1 MENFNYAFISN
12 KNNIENTTNIN
23 NYRCENK
30 DKVLLNLKLKLEKLK
45 QKQEEVK
52 YNKQEKDKCALIDNE
67 ISKTLDEIKKISG
80 KEIKIVSV
88 SNKNDF
94 LKQFDDLSYGRDTKT
109 LGTNESS
116 RDINSSLNRDIELKS
131 GFSSFSKNN
140 MNYGVV
146 KGKMKHNNMVHF
158 NSRRSI
164 NINDLDRDNRKL
176 ENHTGNGRYWKH
188 KKEKE
193 NLFKP
198 TKGLSNINGMK
209 NYSHKIVNRMNSTL
223 YKNSERLD
231 GIDQHVAPGLKGRQQ
246 TGLQNNAR
254 IMPMRTNELR
264 TLNNQKESYKG
275 VTVQSG
281 IKGHL
286 GKRKSQITKIKKR
299 DFIEMKKE
307 DFVRPEKKVL
317 NRTLHGKPCLK
328 DTNRTVSMSYAGSA
342 ANKNTLINSKN
353 DFTFNESAKSSF
365 QFKPLPASGVPKNLN
380 NSNSFKNYENQR
392 DTTRATFIGNPNS
405 DKVTYNNT
413 YQAPDPTLKEQ
424 TLHSRKAGFNAE
436 NNIYVNTMERPDVT
450 LKEQLLHERKLGINV
465 ENNIYVNTME
475 NPDVTLKEQL
485 MHNRQIGVNMRTKNY
500 NNTMQNPETTLKE
513 QLMHNRQ
520 IGVNMGTK
528 NYNNTLETPET
539 TLKEQLMHNK
549 QMGLNMQT
557 KSYNNTLET
566 PETTL
571 KEQLMHHKQV
581 GVNMRTKNYNNTLET
596 PETTL
601 KEQLMHNK
609 QVGVNMRTK
618 NYNNTLETPETTLKE
633 QLLHNKQVGLN
644 MNTKSY
650 NNTLETPEITLR
662 EQLLHQKQVGINVEN
677 NNYVNTFESPEPT
690 IKEQTM
696 HSRKVAINIENSSY
710 VNTFTPPDTTIKES
724 TMVEN
729 YSGLIENMNGGNYSR
744 SKDMEMKPTIKETT
758 LYSHAGTID
767 STNST
772 GYFKNK
778 DIAKPTIKET
788 TLSSR
793 QGIAGSKTKTTYTN
807 HADLPRGRLSENYE
821 HNKHVSAAHSVNPR
835 AVSYEAGLN
844 ATINSLNGL
853 QLNERE
859 EFGGREQLGAGQIE
873 KGLFNSNRNNLDTFK
888 GNNGHRNL
896 NITSGTV
903 KTFYTRDAFEYGNK
917 NNINPHIQEGLK
929 RNPLVNNVVFKSF
942 IQ

>member
-12 KNNIENTTNIN
+12 KNNIENMVD
-23 NYRCENK
+23 NYKCENK

-45 QKQEEVK
+45 EKQEEVK
-52 YNKQEKDKCALIDNE
+52 YIKEEHDKCSNLDNE
-67 ISKTLDEIKKISG
+67 INKTLEEIKKISG
-80 KEIKIVSV
+80 KEIKLDSV

-109 LGTNESS
+109 LGSNESS

-131 GFSSFSKNN
+131 GFSSISKSK
-140 MNYGVV
+140 MDYGIV

-164 NINDLDRDNRKL
+164 NVNDFDRDNRKL
-176 ENHTGNGRYWKH
+176 ENHTGNSRYWKH

-209 NYSHKIVNRMNSTL
+209 NYSHKIVNRMNPTL

-231 GIDQHVAPGLKGRQQ
+231 DIDQHVAPGLKGRQQ
-246 TGLQNNAR
+246 VGLQNNAR
-254 IMPMRTNELR
+254 IMPMKTNELR
-264 TLNNQKESYKG
+264 TLNNQKESYEG
-275 VTVQSG
+275 VTIQSG
-281 IKGHL
+281 IRGHL
-286 GKRKSQITKIKKR
+286 GKRKSQITKIKKK
-299 DFIEMKKE
+299 DFMEMKKE
-307 DFVRPEKKVL
+307 DFVRPEKRVL
-317 NRTLHGKPCLK
+317 NRTLHGQPCLK
-328 DTNRTVSMSYAGSA
+328 DTNRTISMSYAGTA
-342 ANKNTLINSKN
+342 ANKNTLINSRN

-392 DTTRATFIGNPNS
+392 DTTQSTFIGNPNS
-405 DKVTYNNT
+405 DTVVYNNT

-424 TLHSRKAGFNAE
+424 TLHSRKVGFNAE

-450 LKEQLLHERKLGINV
+450 LKEQVLHDRKLAINA
-465 ENNIYVNTME
+465 ENNIYV
-475 NPDVTLKEQL
+475 
-485 MHNRQIGVNMRTKNY
+485 
-500 NNTMQNPETTLKE
+500 NTMQNPETTLKE
-513 QLMHNRQ
+513 QLLHNRQKGINMSTKNYNNTMETPETTLKEQLLHNRQ
-520 IGVNMGTK
+520 IGLNMGTK

-539 TLKEQLMHNK
+539 TLKEQLLHNR
-549 QMGLNMQT
+549 QVGLNM
-557 KSYNNTLET
+557 E
-566 PETTL
+566 
-571 KEQLMHHKQV
+571 
-581 GVNMRTKNYNNTLET
+581 
-596 PETTL
+596 
-601 KEQLMHNK
+601 
-609 QVGVNMRTK
+609 TK

-633 QLLHNKQVGLN
+633 QLLHNRQVGLN
-644 MNTKSY
+644 MATKNY
-650 NNTLETPEITLR
+650 NNTLETPETTLK
-662 EQLLHQKQVGINVEN
+662 EQLLHNRQVGLNVEN
-677 NNYVNTFESPEPT
+677 NNYVNTFEAPDPT
-690 IKEQTM
+690 IKEQTL
-696 HSRKVAINIENSSY
+696 HNRKVAINIENSSY

-744 SKDMEMKPTIKETT
+744 SRDMEMKPTIKETT

-859 EFGGREQLGAGQIE
+859 EFGGREQIGAGQIE

-903 KTFYTRDAFEYGNK
+903 NTFYTRDAFEYGNK